1 MSKTSADVAPFHYLK
16 AVFAM
21 RDTISSLVRR
31 KFIFYSKARWSKRW
45 RQCYSTSTYHHHPH
59 HHHSLFSVC
68 FLHMQGEQVFKNY
81 FQAFMH
87 LGSSLTFQSSRPLLI
102 TSLCVFLYRALAK
115 PLPTSIFRHL
125 LSQELSLF
133 FTRWL
138 KCHNLL
144 FCNHF
149 VILFNRKF
157 FGRGPV
163 LC

>member
-21 RDTISSLVRR
+21 RDTISSLVRS

-68 FLHMQGEQVFKNY
+68 FLHMQGEQVFKSY

-87 LGSSLTFQSSRPLLI
+87 LGSSLTFQSSIPLLI
-102 TSLCVFLYRALAK
+102 TSLCFSVSCSGQSTTNLDFSAFAK
-115 PLPTSIFRHL
+115 PGT
-125 LSQELSLF
+125 LF
-133 FTRWL
+133 
-138 KCHNLL
+138 
-144 FCNHF
+144 
-149 VILFNRKF
+149 
-157 FGRGPV
+157 V
-163 LC
+163 LY